1 MIYCIKA
8 KAPDSRK
15 TKKMITEETEQKQ
28 NSKDIKWI
36 DAIEKVI
43 EDEGKPLHYSDIAE
57 MIVEKGYRTSVGATP
72 AMTVQVMLS
81 NYLKD
86 NNDPKFVK
94 VESGTYTL
102 KKFLNKLDET
112 VPGEKGD
119 EYIIQSFGIQWSRNL
134 VHWKNNP
141 DIFGVQSMGAIP
153 VNFAKQIGIYCLI
166 DGRETLYVGQAFGSS
181 IGERLYSHTKDRHS
195 GRWDRFSWFGLYSV
209 GEKGNLMISGE
220 NSRCISLENMCHTL
234 EALLIEVVEPRQNR
248 KSGNKFSGIE
258 YNQQQDPIIEKKHYL
273 KMLDEIKDKLG

>member
-1 MIYCIKA
+1 MTTEDIEPRQQA
-8 KAPDSRK
+8 K
-15 TKKMITEETEQKQ
+15 EL
-28 NSKDIKWI
+28 KWI

-102 KKFLNKLDET
+102 KKFLNKVDET

-119 EYIIQSFGIQWSRNL
+119 EYIIQSFGIQWSRNQ
-134 VHWKNNP
+134 VHWKNSP
-141 DIFGVQSMGAIP
+141 DILGVQSMGAIP
-153 VNFAKQIGIYCLI
+153 VNFVRQIGVYCLI
-166 DGRETLYVGQAFGSS
+166 DGRETIYVGQAFSQS
-181 IGERLYSHTKDRHS
+181 IGERLYQHTKDRFS

-209 GEKGNLMISGE
+209 DDEGNLNITDE
-220 NSRCISLENMCHTL
+220 TVRCISLDSMCHTL
-234 EALLIEVVEPRQNR
+234 EAILIEGIEPRQNR

-258 YNQQQDPIIEKKHYL
+258 YNQQQDPIIEKKHYMR
-273 KMLDEIKDKLG
+273 MLDQIKDKLG